1 MAEVSKIQYGD
12 PVTQKDMLRELSPIH
27 KLDRI
32 KGAVLVLH
40 GKNDTNVPLIEAEQI
55 VSVLEKNNIPVKMI
69 LFDDEGHGFLKS
81 KNMVTSIT
89 ETVEWFKQYLL

>member
-1 MAEVSKIQYGD
+1 
-12 PVTQKDMLRELSPIH
+12 
-27 KLDRI
+27 
-32 KGAVLVLH
+32 
-40 GKNDTNVPLIEAEQI
+40 
-55 VSVLEKNNIPVKMI
+55 MI